1 MGKIS
6 KILRGQNNQGDIV
19 SEDSPKKHVIGSA
32 TQAAKEP
39 FIAKTISIRISWM
52 LEVIPQRFFSFSI
65 NSRIK
70 LQLHITFYRDK
81 DKIL

>member
-19 SEDSPKKHVIGSA
+19 SEDSPKKHVTGSA

-39 FIAKTISIRISWM
+39 FIAKTSSIAIS
-52 LEVIPQRFFSFSI
+52 
-65 NSRIK
+65 
-70 LQLHITFYRDK
+70 
-81 DKIL
+81 